1 MRVCA
6 NLNVLSFASQ
16 RFVAK
21 LYPDVGHVCLLDVVA
36 AVCVLETQEL
46 RLAEHMWR
54 GPHVL
59 TLGITILCL
68 HDFIEGCIK
77 CPLTMVTAIESGCRF
92 IMVHYMTSDMPFKGA
107 EAMSAPFWKACARCG
122 F

>member
-46 RLAEHMWR
+46 RLENVLETALQNAVPRYFAHVRRAEL
-54 GPHVL
+54 PHL
-59 TLGITILCL
+59 RRTTIFFHERLAGNVQ
-68 HDFIEGCIK
+68 HQRI
-77 CPLTMVTAIESGCRF
+77 VSGQ
-92 IMVHYMTSDMPFKGA
+92 
-107 EAMSAPFWKACARCG
+107 
-122 F
+122 